1 MTYGYKLI
9 VRYFKEV
16 GFYEE
21 FKEYCNTSYVG
32 GRRCHRNFRE
42 DEIDPLKNFGCTSIS
57 NWVENT
63 KGIRFTSGNLYDH
76 FKAWLFVFY
85 PEFYPKDSPYCCG
98 NPSTKVLEHIDKD
111 KRTVKI
117 EYRHYNTNFV

>member
-32 GRRCHRNFRE
+32 GRRCHANFRE
-42 DEIDPLKNFGCTSIS
+42 DEIDPLKNFGCTSI
-57 NWVENT
+57 
-63 KGIRFTSGNLYDH
+63 
-76 FKAWLFVFY
+76 
-85 PEFYPKDSPYCCG
+85 
-98 NPSTKVLEHIDKD
+98 
-111 KRTVKI
+111 
-117 EYRHYNTNFV
+117 